1 MSTLNVGDR
10 VHLKWDHSV
19 TGTVIEAFSVQRGM
33 NRNDH
38 KIVLELCSDRGTV
51 YKTHTPAS
59 WWERIP
65 EPLKEL
71 VPIEVLEEAFDDLQ
85 EGGTIVVHV
94 RTRLARWLRER
105 GYGKAEG

>member
-10 VHLKWDHSV
+10 VRAKCELVPVCEV
-19 TGTVIEAFSVQRGM
+19 TKVNVYKEYGGDPYVEVLRGM
-33 NRNDH
+33 
-38 KIVLELCSDRGTV
+38 KKVIA
-51 YKTHTPAS
+51 PAS